1 MLGRPVSNLIE
12 GPSGPIE
19 VVVEDP
25 VGPVKGLAVVAHPH
39 PLMGGTMDNKV
50 VHTLVRAFVLSG
62 WRAVRFNFR
71 GVGQSAGAWDEGRG
85 ESTDML
91 SVITHHRAAPDVQ
104 GLPLALAGFSFG
116 GFVAAQTFARL
127 QQAQAG
133 QSDSVGRVAADHLV
147 LVSPATSKYT
157 VPAVPADTLVVE
169 GEQDDVVPL
178 SSILDWARPQGL
190 PVTVVPGVG
199 HFFHGQLGVL
209 RDIVKR
215 HLTAW
220 PDRTQDA

>member
-1 MLGRPVSNLIE
+1 MLGRPASSLIE
-12 GPSGPIE
+12 GASGPIE

-25 VGPVKGLAVVAHPH
+25 AGPVKGLAVVAHPH

-50 VHTLVRAFVLSG
+50 VHTLVRAFVQSG

-71 GVGQSAGAWDEGRG
+71 GVGQSAGSWDEGRG

-91 SVITHHRAAPDVQ
+91 SVIAHHRAAEDVRGQ
-104 GLPLALAGFSFG
+104 PLVLAGFSFG

-127 QQAQAG
+127 QQAQSG
-133 QSDSVGRVAADHLV
+133 LSERVAADHLV

-157 VPAVPADTLVVE
+157 VPNVPADTLVVE

-178 SSILDWARPQGL
+178 ASILDWARPQGL

-199 HFFHGQLGVL
+199 HFFHGQLGAL

-215 HLTAW
+215 HLAALA
-220 PDRTQDA
+220 DAASSA